1 MPIAEANSQAAVGA
15 PTPAASRQRACAES
29 GIPYTPQF
37 VVDWLYQALLD
48 TVRALETALE
58 HVSYN
63 ASGHPEGDGH
73 GQVVLFWGSHLGSLR
88 DQALIA
94 WDYDVEY
101 ACFQH
106 SAHKYRIAP
115 KSPAAWDPYREL
127 YQEICQET
135 PGLGRAQLT
144 TITASRWRQGFRAKQ
159 PHGSN
164 CIDIE
169 TYCVQPNSALNLLA
183 SKPCRMLLD
192 QLFPTAVGVFGPL
205 LFSIP
210 RTPAMLFHEY
220 GEDCMQQRQ
229 AKVKKRS
236 RTTWTTV
243 PSYHRR
249 AVWPTTSLRNANGY
263 LC

>member
-1 MPIAEANSQAAVGA
+1 MKGCTVLAQAEKHLPEDYDQPVSVSGSMPIAEANSQAAVGA

-48 TVRALETALE
+48 TVRAL
-58 HVSYN
+58 
-63 ASGHPEGDGH
+63 
-73 GQVVLFWGSHLGSLR
+73 
-88 DQALIA
+88 
-94 WDYDVEY
+94 
-101 ACFQH
+101 
-106 SAHKYRIAP
+106 
-115 KSPAAWDPYREL
+115 DPYREL

-169 TYCVQPNSALNLLA
+169 TYCVQPNWALNLLA

-192 QLFPTAVGVFGPL
+192 QLFPTAVGVFVPL
-205 LFSIP
+205 LFSMSME
-210 RTPAMLFHEY
+210 RTACSSDKPKSKNAHVPF
-220 GEDCMQQRQ
+220 GQQCLHIIGGQ
-229 AKVKKRS
+229 SGPQHHCATQMATCVE
-236 RTTWTTV
+236 
-243 PSYHRR
+243 
-249 AVWPTTSLRNANGY
+249 
-263 LC
+263 